1 MLLSILEACHL
12 EIIWQL
18 KVRLRISLERFEIYK
33 KRVFDCKDSVVV
45 DVLARS
51 VEDLGNNR
59 FVTGCSKLRYVR
71 ITGRRLLLWK
81 LTYQKVYMSRSEWM
95 SIQRLQDLACRAI
108 KRYGIGH
115 RPQTIEAILP
125 ILACCESASEIHL
138 WLVWILLFVQSVRCR
153 MPYVH
158 HRALDRLTCLEVCD
172 CAMHKCPVTLLIYLL
187 GHDTGAHRQLR
198 SVLPIEGA

>member
-71 ITGRRLLLWK
+71 ITGRRLL
-81 LTYQKVYMSRSEWM
+81 
-95 SIQRLQDLACRAI
+95 I
-108 KRYGIGH
+108 
-115 RPQTIEAILP
+115 
-125 ILACCESASEIHL
+125 
-138 WLVWILLFVQSVRCR
+138 
-153 MPYVH
+153 
-158 HRALDRLTCLEVCD
+158 
-172 CAMHKCPVTLLIYLL
+172 
-187 GHDTGAHRQLR
+187 
-198 SVLPIEGA
+198 